1 MEEQAEAK
9 SAKKTKPPTMEA
21 KEAPIEAVSIEDMLR
36 LENSTLK
43 QEILKLRAQCA
54 ELNATILR
62 QEDAELQK
70 SIRAKYSLGDKDRI
84 DASSHKILRG

>member
-9 SAKKTKPPTMEA
+9 PAKKAVKPPME
-21 KEAPIEAVSIEDMLR
+21 KEAPVEAVSIEDMLK

-43 QEILKLRAQCA
+43 QEILKLRAQNA

-62 QEDAELQK
+62 HEDAELQK